1 MSVNERYEDN
11 KADPALRQLEGF
23 RKTVTSSKGTMGKI
37 AKQIKKVKEALED
50 LSTLNL
56 SRSVIENRREI
67 YQNRLDSLY
76 EQRNKQQKNLLGIYE
91 RIKKRL
97 NK

>member
-1 MSVNERYEDN
+1 
-11 KADPALRQLEGF
+11 
-23 RKTVTSSKGTMGKI
+23 MGKI

-56 SRSVIENRREI
+56 SPSAIENRREI
-67 YQNRLDSLY
+67 YQNRLDRLY